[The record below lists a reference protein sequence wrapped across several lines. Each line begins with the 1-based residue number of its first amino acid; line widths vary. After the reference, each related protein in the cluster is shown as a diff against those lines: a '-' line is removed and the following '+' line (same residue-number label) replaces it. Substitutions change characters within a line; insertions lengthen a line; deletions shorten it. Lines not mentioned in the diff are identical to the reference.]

1 MIIAVILQYIM
12 GYLTNKENNMETKEK
27 KDIRLAAVTE
37 YKRKRL
43 ADQLPL
49 NTPFG
54 ITVFTNTTCNLRCEF
69 CIYTSEHMKRNVYKH
84 DMTMETFTKFIDEL
98 NLFPQKIKA
107 LHFCPCGEPLLC
119 KDIANMIK
127 YAKKANIAEK
137 IDILT
142 NGVLLTPEISD
153 SLVDAGIDWIRI
165 SLNGL
170 SDEDFMQYCDRK
182 VDFNKF
188 VQNLKYLYEH
198 KGNTKIYLK
207 IMDYMV
213 EDPVKNRFFHETFE
227 PITDMLAVEFLQNHH
242 DSKKKIQGNHGSM
255 FNNEDIDKQICTL
268 PFQNVYVMTNGD
280 IMPCCYLKYVMTNEM
295 KPFGNINKET
305 LFDIWNSNKVKN
317 FQYKMLCNGS
327 KFMDYPCSVCNGP
340 TTLTH
345 PEDNLDNDSERLKGY
360 YKV

>member
-1 MIIAVILQYIM
+1 
-12 GYLTNKENNMETKEK
+12 METKEK

-268 PFQNVYVMTNGD
+268 PFQNVYVMTN
-280 IMPCCYLKYVMTNEM
+280 EM